1 MINISEYEAF
11 IFDMDG
17 VIVDSENLYTEI
29 EQNLF
34 RQLDLSIS
42 HEEHITYQGTSNVMM
57 WTRIKE
63 KHGVSRSLAECVDLT
78 NQTVQSHFESMDS
91 ISPMDGVERLLSE
104 LQHNNIKLAVAS
116 SSTIEII
123 DVILEK
129 TGLKKYFPVVV
140 DSLMAGAGKP
150 DPAIF
155 LMAAKL
161 LGVQPERCIVVED
174 SSNGIKAALAA
185 EMYCVA
191 FNGPGSEHQ
200 DQSAANL
207 IIKDFSELIS

>member
-1 MINISEYEAF
+1 MINISDFKAL

-29 EQNLF
+29 EQDLF
-34 RQLDLSIS
+34 RQLDLKIS

-57 WTRIKE
+57 WKRIKE
-63 KHGVSRSLAECVDLT
+63 KHGISKSLDECVYLT
-78 NQTVQSHFESMDS
+78 NQTVQSYFESLES
-91 ISPMDGVERLLSE
+91 IAPMDGVEELLSE
-104 LQHNNIKLAVAS
+104 LQNNNIRLAVAS

-123 DVILEK
+123 NIILEK

-155 LMAAKL
+155 LLAAKS
-161 LGVQPERCIVVED
+161 LGVQPEQCIVVED
-174 SSNGIKAALAA
+174 SFNGIRAALAA
-185 EMYCVA
+185 GMYCIA
-191 FNGPGSEHQ
+191 YNGPGSEHQ
-200 DQSAANL
+200 DQSAANW
-207 IIKDFSELIS
+207 IIKDFSELIN

>member
-1 MINISEYEAF
+1 MIDISEYEAF

-34 RQLDLSIS
+34 LQLNLNIS

-63 KHGVSRSLAECVDLT
+63 KHGISKTLKECVDLT
-78 NQTVQSHFESMDS
+78 NQTVQSHFDSLES
-91 ISPMDGVERLLSE
+91 IAPMDGVERLLSE
-104 LQHNNIKLAVAS
+104 LRQRGVKLAVAS

-123 DVILEK
+123 NLILEK
-129 TGLKKYFPVVV
+129 TGLRKYFPIVV

-161 LGVQPERCIVVED
+161 LGIQPEHCVVVED

-185 EMYCVA
+185 GMFCVA
-191 FNGPGSEHQ
+191 YNGPGSEYQ
-200 DQSAANL
+200 DQSAANV
-207 IIKDFSELIS
+207 IIKDFSELIV